1 MSIDTSKGYVA
12 FPRGLTDWEWY
23 DDVNTCR
30 VFFHLMLTANWEA
43 KNWRGVAI
51 EPGGQVTSIA
61 HLAQAVGLS
70 RKAVRT
76 ALDHLTATS
85 YLTVKT
91 TNKFSVITVN
101 NWGTITGSD
110 RLNGTQKATDNGSS
124 AKELQKNGKQNG
136 KQKNEKQDG
145 DSSEFCRNGE
155 IEASKTANKGQTSGK
170 QRATTKPLKPLEP
183 LKQSS
188 SSKSPS
194 ADDRAMQNDETTM
207 TTISPEEFWVQNGLG
222 QAVTPTLQDR
232 LSEYRR
238 QGVEETL
245 IVQAMREA
253 VEHNAAAPLPYV
265 RKVLDQAVTAGE
277 LTLDAWQAHHLR
289 YRPRGRV
296 DRPEPSG
303 NDFLRDAADRPR
315 RLKRKE

>member
-1 MSIDTSKGYVA
+1 MPIDTSRGYVA

-23 DDVNTCR
+23 DDANTCR
-30 VFFHLMLTANWEA
+30 VFFHLLLTANWEA
-43 KNWRGVAI
+43 KNWHGTVI

-61 HLAQAVGLS
+61 HLAQEVGLS
-70 RKAVRT
+70 PKCVRT
-76 ALDHLTATS
+76 ALNHLTATG
-85 YLTVKT
+85 YLTIKAT
-91 TNKFSVITVN
+91 SRFSVITIN
-101 NWGTITGSD
+101 DWNTITGKNK
-110 RLNGTQKATDNGSS
+110 LTGKCF
-124 AKELQKNGKQNG
+124 AKNETPTASEGQEAG
-136 KQKNEKQDG
+136 KQKGKQK
-145 DSSEFCRNGE
+145 
-155 IEASKTANKGQTSGK
+155 SKNSNDNSLENCNSAEVRANKRANEGQTEGK

-194 ADDRAMQNDETTM
+194 ADDEAAPDGATTM
-207 TTISPEEFWVQNGLG
+207 TTISPEEFWVHNGLG
-222 QAVTPTLQDR
+222 QAVTPTLRER
-232 LSEYRR
+232 LNEYRR
-238 QGVEETL
+238 QGVEEAL

-253 VEHNAAAPLPYV
+253 AEHDAAAPLPYV
-265 RKVLDQAVTAGE
+265 RKVLDQAVAAGE

-289 YRPRGRV
+289 YRPQQRV

>member
-1 MSIDTSKGYVA
+1 MEEGKKSVILYTEWARPLAGLPLEEKGRIFDAILNYTDSGELPDFESPVTEMA
-12 FPRGLTDWEWY
+12 FSFIRMRLDENINKWKDVRQKRSLAGRRGAE
-23 DDVNTCR
+23 
-30 VFFHLMLTANWEA
+30 
-43 KNWRGVAI
+43 
-51 EPGGQVTSIA
+51 
-61 HLAQAVGLS
+61 
-70 RKAVRT
+70 
-76 ALDHLTATS
+76 
-85 YLTVKT
+85 T
-91 TNKFSVITVN
+91 TN
-101 NWGTITGSD
+101 
-110 RLNGTQKATDNGSS
+110 RQKS
-124 AKELQKNGKQNG
+124 ANPANADFAEMQNG
-136 KQKNEKQDG
+136 KERQKSANPAVNVNVNV
-145 DSSEFCRNGE
+145 NGNV
-155 IEASKTANKGQTSGK
+155 S
-170 QRATTKPLKPLEP
+170 
-183 LKQSS
+183 SS

-194 ADDRAMQNDETTM
+194 VSDEAAPDGATTM